1 MFALLVGPLSGHR
14 GPVLED
20 YNYDTPIEPRAS
32 HYRADMNAL
41 ERELP
46 HGGARPLPAG
56 GPSQPWYDPLLSS
69 VMSSNTALVGT
80 KSVADNL
87 VPFAYAE
94 LTYLD
99 AFAWATF
106 LQYAS
111 VNGGLWLNGNMQKTW
126 GDVTKEYLSKCA
138 CPRQRRAPR
147 AAPAPI
153 SPAPLG
159 PADAP
164 SPPRSPARCSPPST
178 GRAPRSST
186 RR

>member
-126 GDVTKEYLSKCA
+126 GDVTNEYLSKCA
-138 CPRQRRAPR
+138 CPPPTTR
-147 AAPAPI
+147 AARRPCPDLPGA
-153 SPAPLG
+153 
-159 PADAP
+159 
-164 SPPRSPARCSPPST
+164 ARPC
-178 GRAPRSST
+178 
-186 RR
+186 